1 MAKTVLRRPKSTH
14 KDTYS
19 GHDCNGFVFAD
30 TNCGP
35 GEVFSAIHAINGPAH
50 AERNTCFWPYIHV
63 TDSEFASLWEMYR
76 RPIGGPLTKK
86 LIPPKSAQNGLRTL

>member
-1 MAKTVLRRPKSTH
+1 MAKTVQNRSKITLIDSFSRR
-14 KDTYS
+14 
-19 GHDCNGFVFAD
+19 DCNGFVFAD

-35 GEVFSAIHAINGPAH
+35 GEVFSAIHVINGPVH